1 MSRHDPKVTPHQI
14 VEHAARAQELCEQDE
29 LPEILRDWRKRLAF
43 ERAMEVLGEAV
54 KCLPVEL
61 LGRYPS
67 VDWRGIAG
75 MRAAFSTRGRPKT
88 NFLPGGK
95 AFPYPYFSNFPT

>member
-43 ERAMEVLGEAV
+43 ERAMEGGEAV
-54 KCLPVEL
+54 KRLPLEL

-95 AFPYPYFSNFPT
+95 AFPDTTFSDFPT